1 MTKKPKGKSLYVE
14 LKRDIQ
20 TVINEYCHE
29 SNIKKEDIGFA
40 MGWLTGKLAQD
51 PQGMDQLMFLL
62 QIYFFS
68 GVHYAKSTENFM
80 YKYLTKEERL
90 RELKKLN
97 EKLASMM
104 RPKPEDKPSYM
115 G

>member
-1 MTKKPKGKSLYVE
+1 MTKKPKGKSLYIE

-20 TVINEYCHE
+20 RVINEYCEE
-29 SNIKKEDIGFA
+29 SEIKKDDIGFA

-51 PQGMDQLMFLL
+51 PQGMEQLMFLL

-68 GVHYAKSTENFM
+68 GVYYAKSTEKFM
-80 YKYLTKEERL
+80 YKYLNKEERIG
-90 RELKKLN
+90 ELKKLN
-97 EKLASMM
+97 QKLSSML
-104 RPKPEDKPSYM
+104 RRNEEKPSYM